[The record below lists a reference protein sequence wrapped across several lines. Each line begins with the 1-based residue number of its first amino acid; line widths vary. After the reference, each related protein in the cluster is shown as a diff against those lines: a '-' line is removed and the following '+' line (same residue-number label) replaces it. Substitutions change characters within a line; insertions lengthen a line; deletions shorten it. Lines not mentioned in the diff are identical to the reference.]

1 MSFFSLEQKW
11 FKFVKSSQIKLLAF
25 FLIAL
30 ISIFFL
36 SVTLGSFDFNL
47 RDLLSRKSDSL
58 DSIVLFEIRI
68 PRVLLAAF
76 VGASLGISGASLQGL
91 FRNPLA
97 DPGLIGVSA
106 GAALGASFVIVV
118 GSSFFP
124 EFIFGT
130 FILPFS
136 AIIGAS
142 FVISLL
148 YIFTQGFGYQGIT
161 YMLLVGIAVN
171 AFASVGIG
179 ILTYISTDSEL
190 RGLTFWT
197 MGSFGGSSWQLIMP
211 ALIIISLTVLWL
223 IPSSRKLDLLQ
234 LGEPEAYRL
243 GVDVRRLK
251 FKVIISSAVIVGLSV
266 SLSGMI
272 GFVGLVVP
280 HLVRLLGGV
289 NHNYLLPGSALLGA
303 SLMMGADLLSR
314 ILIQPAELPVGLIT
328 SAIGAPFFLWL
339 IFSCC
344 IWVKLNLTAII
355 LRTWSF
361 SCRVFITQ
369 KTVRVTKLM
378 LQDIY
383 TFSYRCRII

>member
-1 MSFFSLEQKW
+1 MSLFLSKKSNSLRFINSFQ
-11 FKFVKSSQIKLLAF
+11 VGIITIL
-25 FLIAL
+25 L
-30 ISIFFL
+30 ISLIVIFIG
-36 SVTLGSFDFNL
+36 SITLGSFDFSIKA
-47 RDLLSRKSDSL
+47 LLSNSNSL
-58 DSIVLFEIRI
+58 DNIVLLEIRI
-68 PRVLLAAF
+68 PRVFLAAF
-76 VGASLGISGASLQGL
+76 VGASLGLSGASLQGL

-106 GAALGASFVIVV
+106 GAALGASLIIVL
-118 GSSFFP
+118 GSGVLP
-124 EFIFGT
+124 DFIFGT
-130 FILPFS
+130 LILPIS

-142 FVISLL
+142 LVISLL
-148 YIFTQGFGYQGIT
+148 YLFTQGFGYQGIT

-197 MGSFGGSSWQLIMP
+197 MGSFGGASWQLIMP
-211 ALIIISLTVLWL
+211 AIIIISLTMIWM

-243 GVDVRRLK
+243 GVDVKKLK
-251 FKVIISSAVIVGLSV
+251 FKVIISSAITVGISV

-280 HLVRLLGGV
+280 HLVRLIGGV

-303 SLMMGADLLSR
+303 SLMMSADLISR

-339 IFSCC
+339 IF
-344 IWVKLNLTAII
+344 
-355 LRTWSF
+355 
-361 SCRVFITQ
+361 
-369 KTVRVTKLM
+369 
-378 LQDIY
+378 
-383 TFSYRCRII
+383 RIRKS